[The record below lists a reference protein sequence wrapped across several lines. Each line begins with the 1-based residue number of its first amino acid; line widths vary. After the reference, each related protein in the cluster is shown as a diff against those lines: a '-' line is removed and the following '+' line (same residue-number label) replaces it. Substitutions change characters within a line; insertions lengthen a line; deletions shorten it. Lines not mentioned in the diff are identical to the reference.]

1 MVTDSQN
8 TWAGRRAPS
17 VLRTPSR
24 AGDAAQGGWFQR
36 RASQLRRSTA
46 PVRRRADVG
55 DLHDVFTAEAP
66 LTVSSPAE
74 AVGEW
79 GADAAARQAGL
90 GDWSP
95 SPSRAGTLDGST
107 SSAGGSRRASVDGAL
122 AAPFTTPQATKLA
135 RGHTP
140 SMRSHAA
147 DRRASIATTP
157 KSGTYAATTRTL
169 GDADA
174 NGAAACGAAPPC
186 ALFFAPIGDAMLT
199 RPGPSPVVPSSAAP
213 ARSLSDTPPPV
224 LASLG
229 MSLAP
234 IATNA
239 TPPRTPLVR
248 TRRPPPPRTDVPD
261 MPAAAPHARPVGD
274 TAPPTG
280 VSERTLK
287 SQSSADTNPD
297 WLFDRVDGS
306 VSSHVST
313 PSLDVPDGRATPG
326 APAPCLAALH
336 KHTVRTQSPLVTA
349 SPGALPCRDLQQSW
363 AHTPDAE
370 PVLRAMHSEWDLYS
384 YASSDSALS
393 TPVRIRAPPPAAAPL
408 AVRLVQT
415 GAGHLS
421 VVRPEHAHDDEVRAE
436 VCAETTHLSMK
447 ACALPLPAYD
457 VLRIPTSLVVL
468 DLSHAALDRLP
479 PALAHCGTLEELN
492 VSHNPLHDLA
502 HWAPLGA
509 LHRLRVL
516 LADACALPALPTE
529 LAETRELE
537 VLALRS
543 NQLTHLPSWLW
554 VLERLACVLLEGND
568 AIVPAWQP
576 VLAPL
581 LAPDAAPGTAP
592 APDAPRAATPT
603 TVVSDAPSPAASDAK
618 RGLLHKA
625 LRWGAPRRAERDER
639 AAMRTP
645 SRGSARDADSLRST
659 TPSDSLRASPKSL
672 VAAMPHAG
680 DATRAPL
687 PPLGP
692 AGAARSSDAGADA
705 DVVPCFLPVYAAAPG
720 EAPRAVRRSAYVRD
734 LLHYLADLDDL
745 RPERHVAL
753 PVTTAVRLGV
763 PGDSGTPSTPGTPL
777 LPSVASFAAADA
789 TPSTTVSPL
798 TPRDASPDTAL
809 GVLEADRV
817 KEDASKRQ
825 RLINE
830 IVETERTYVANLL
843 ELMDIYVKRAR
854 QPLDGHPEE
863 RVLPVAKERAV
874 FGHIEG
880 IVHFHAHAFLPAL
893 EHAAAPALGAPADAP
908 CTAATAARV
917 AHVFTQ
923 HAAYFKMYM
932 NYVNQYDSAV
942 RRIARWSQPVPA
954 RARSGPKAAIEN
966 AGMTLAT
973 LGQRLALHSSPDTDS
988 AARHAADDW
997 DALPNARRRQIQ
1009 AYLAQCR
1016 DDPRHSQLN
1025 LEGYLLLPIQRIPRY
1040 RMLLEQLVRCTAAE
1054 QLPRDEADAIPRAL
1068 AHIALVA
1075 SWVNEGKRQ
1084 SEQGRRLL
1092 LWQSKLRGN
1101 FSAPLVQ
1108 PHRRLVCDGPL
1119 RFRRVARRA
1128 DAPADAPADTHV
1140 LEQTAL
1146 DQRVQLL
1153 LCNDLAAVVAT
1164 PRDPYT
1170 GDAHHDAPTPTPAPA
1185 PPIEPADIDAVDLLA
1200 VMKPCVRTG
1209 GTPGALVP
1217 PASVVDEALLRVVD
1231 ARYVFYFVANSHRD
1245 AVQWARAI
1253 NAQPGG

>member
-1 MVTDSQN
+1 MRKHAD
-8 TWAGRRAPS
+8 
-17 VLRTPSR
+17 TP
-24 AGDAAQGGWFQR
+24 
-36 RASQLRRSTA
+36 
-46 PVRRRADVG
+46 

-74 AVGEW
+74 AMGEW
-79 GADAAARQAGL
+79 GADAAVRQIGL

-95 SPSRAGTLDGST
+95 SPSRASTIDGST
-107 SSAGGSRRASVDGAL
+107 SSAAGSRRASVDGAL
-122 AAPFTTPQATKLA
+122 AAPFTTPQASKLA
-135 RGHTP
+135 RGHALSVWSLP
-140 SMRSHAA
+140 A

-157 KSGTYAATTRTL
+157 KSG
-169 GDADA
+169 
-174 NGAAACGAAPPC
+174 
-186 ALFFAPIGDAMLT
+186 
-199 RPGPSPVVPSSAAP
+199 PSPVAPSSAAP
-213 ARSLSDTPPPV
+213 VGSLSEPPPPV
-224 LASLG
+224 LASFG

-248 TRRPPPPRTDVPD
+248 TRRPPPRAEMPD
-261 MPAAAPHARPVGD
+261 LPTAAAPHAKSASDAVPP
-274 TAPPTG
+274 PPTG

-287 SQSSADTNPD
+287 SHSSADTNPD

-306 VSSHVST
+306 ASSHVST
-313 PSLDVPDGRATPG
+313 PSLDVADGSVTPG
-326 APAPCLAALH
+326 APTSCLAAPP
-336 KHTVRTQSPLVTA
+336 KPTVRTQSPLA
-349 SPGALPCRDLQQSW
+349 LSPSGLPCRDLQQSW
-363 AHTPDAE
+363 AHTPDTE

-393 TPVRIRAPPPAAAPL
+393 TPVRIRAPPPAPAPL

-415 GAGHLS
+415 GTGHLS

-436 VCAETTHLSMK
+436 VRAETTHLSMK
-447 ACALPLPAYD
+447 GCALPLPVYD
-457 VLRIPTSLVVL
+457 VLRVPASLVVL

-479 PALAHCGTLEELN
+479 PALAHCGALEELN

-509 LHRLRVL
+509 LRRLRVL
-516 LADACALPALPTE
+516 LADACALCALPAE
-529 LAETRELE
+529 LVETRELE

-543 NQLTHLPSWLW
+543 NALTHLPSWLW

-568 AIVPAWQP
+568 AIAPAWKP

-581 LAPDAAPGTAP
+581 LAPDAVPEVSS
-592 APDAPRAATPT
+592 DALHAVATPA
-603 TVVSDAPSPAASDAK
+603 SLASEAPSPAAGDAK

-625 LRWGAPRRAERDER
+625 LRWGAPRRAERDTH
-639 AAMRTP
+639 AATRTP
-645 SRGSARDADSLRST
+645 SYSSVRDTDTLRSA
-659 TPSDSLRASPKSL
+659 TPTDSLRASPKSL

-687 PPLGP
+687 PPLGA
-692 AGAARSSDAGADA
+692 AGAAGSDTGADV

-720 EAPRAVRRSAYVRD
+720 EASRAVRRSAYVRD
-734 LLHYLADLDDL
+734 LLHYLVDLDDL

-763 PGDSGTPSTPGTPL
+763 PLSPGPPSTPGTPL
-777 LPSVASFAAADA
+777 LPSVASFATADA

-798 TPRDASPDTAL
+798 TPRDMSPDA
-809 GVLEADRV
+809 GPGILEAERV

-942 RRIARWSQPVPA
+942 RHIARWSQPVPA

-973 LGQRLALHSSPDTDS
+973 LGQRLALHASPEAD
-988 AARHAADDW
+988 AATRHAADDW
-997 DALPNARRRQIQ
+997 DTLPNARRRQIQ
-1009 AYLAQCR
+1009 AYLVQCR
-1016 DDPRHSQLN
+1016 EDPRHSQLN

-1054 QLPRDEADAIPRAL
+1054 LLPREETDAIPRAL

-1119 RFRRVARRA
+1119 RFRRVSRRA
-1128 DAPADAPADTHV
+1128 DAPADAPADAHV
-1140 LEQTAL
+1140 LEQTVL

-1153 LCNDLAAVVAT
+1153 LCNDLAAVVAI
-1164 PRDPYT
+1164 PRDAHT
-1170 GDAHHDAPTPTPAPA
+1170 NDARPEAHAPA
-1185 PPIEPADIDAVDLLA
+1185 PPIEPADVDAVDLLA

-1209 GTPGALVP
+1209 GSPGALVP

>member
-8 TWAGRRAPS
+8 AWAGRRAPS

-36 RASQLRRSTA
+36 RASQLRRNTT
-46 PVRRRADVG
+46 PVRKRADAH

-74 AVGEW
+74 AMGEW
-79 GADAAARQAGL
+79 GTDAAVRQLGL

-95 SPSRAGTLDGST
+95 SSSRAGTLDGSI
-107 SSAGGSRRASVDGAL
+107 SSAAGSRRASVDGAL

-135 RGHTP
+135 RGHTL
-140 SMRSHAA
+140 SVRSHAA

-157 KSGTYAATTRTL
+157 KSGTYVPGVRTQG

-174 NGAAACGAAPPC
+174 IGGGECGTAPPC
-186 ALFFAPIGDAMLT
+186 APFFAPIGDAILT
-199 RPGPSPVVPSSAAP
+199 RPGPSPVAPSSAAP
-213 ARSLSDTPPPV
+213 AGSLSEPPPPV
-224 LASLG
+224 LASFG

-248 TRRPPPPRTDVPD
+248 TRRPPPPRAEVPD
-261 MPAAAPHARPVGD
+261 LPSAAAPQAKSASDAVPP
-274 TAPPTG
+274 PPTG

-306 VSSHVST
+306 ASSHVST
-313 PSLDVPDGRATPG
+313 PSFDVADGSVTPG
-326 APAPCLAALH
+326 APTSCLAAPP
-336 KHTVRTQSPLVTA
+336 KSTVRTQSPLA
-349 SPGALPCRDLQQSW
+349 LSPGGLPCRDLQQSW

-408 AVRLVQT
+408 AVRLVQSGT
-415 GAGHLS
+415 GHLS
-421 VVRPEHAHDDEVRAE
+421 VVRPEHARDDEVRAE
-436 VCAETTHLSMK
+436 VRPETTHLSMK
-447 ACALPLPAYD
+447 GCALPLPVYD
-457 VLRIPTSLVVL
+457 VLRVPTSLVVL

-479 PALAHCGTLEELN
+479 PTLAHCSALEELN

-509 LHRLRVL
+509 LRRLRVL
-516 LADACALPALPTE
+516 LADACALRALPTE
-529 LAETRELE
+529 LVETRELE

-543 NQLTHLPSWLW
+543 NALTHLPSWLCM
-554 VLERLACVLLEGND
+554 LERLVCVLLEGND
-568 AIVPAWQP
+568 TIAPAWQP

-581 LAPDAAPGTAP
+581 LAPDAVPEAP
-592 APDAPRAATPT
+592 PDAPHAVTPASAA
-603 TVVSDAPSPAASDAK
+603 SEAPSPVASDAK

-625 LRWGAPRRAERDER
+625 LRWGAPRRAERD
-639 AAMRTP
+639 AHAGTRTP
-645 SRGSARDADSLRST
+645 SRGSVRDTDTLRSA

-672 VAAMPHAG
+672 VAAMPHAS

-687 PPLGP
+687 PPLGA
-692 AGAARSSDAGADA
+692 AGTAWSDAGADT

-720 EAPRAVRRSAYVRD
+720 EAPRAVRRNAYVRD

-763 PGDSGTPSTPGTPL
+763 PLSPGTPSTPGTPL

-798 TPRDASPDTAL
+798 TPRDVSPDAGP

-830 IVETERTYVANLL
+830 IVETERTYVSNLL

-973 LGQRLALHSSPDTDS
+973 LGQRLALHASPEADA

-1054 QLPRDEADAIPRAL
+1054 LLPREETDAIPRAL

-1128 DAPADAPADTHV
+1128 DAPADAPADAHV

-1153 LCNDLAAVVAT
+1153 LCNDLAAVVAI
-1164 PRDPYT
+1164 PRDVHAN
-1170 GDAHHDAPTPTPAPA
+1170 DARPEAHASA
-1185 PPIEPADIDAVDLLA
+1185 PPIEPADVDAVDLLA

-1209 GTPGALVP
+1209 GTQGALVP